1 MPLVEKLLRSAKIKP
16 HNFER
21 FLKKSKVQITNK
33 VLNQC
38 ITMRR
43 KEFNISTLPF
53 ENYNYMNALNK
64 NCENIIGYTR
74 IPTGIIG
81 PVKFCNNENYVPFA
95 TTEGALVSSINR
107 GVKLLNMSETNV
119 IVEDVGMTRAPI
131 VKCPSI
137 TEVKNLKE
145 WIRSNFEVIKQIF
158 EMESNH
164 TKLQEITFLQEGQH
178 LHIRFRATTGEA
190 MGMNMVGKGTNF
202 VLRYLKKQFEN
213 MDIVTLSG
221 NTCTDKKANAINWI
235 TGRGKHVV
243 MEANISTEN
252 LRKVMKVSP
261 PELANLNLQK
271 NMVGSSLAATIGGNN
286 CNTSNVLAGIFLATG
301 QDSGQIGTSSS
312 SILNLIDNTKSLT
325 ATLTMPCL
333 ELGSIGGGT
342 TLEDQK
348 SNIDLIC
355 GDAENRVERLAQNI
369 IYCIMGCELSLL
381 SSLCNNDLVQA
392 HMKFNR
398 GL

>member
-1 MPLVEKLLRSAKIKP
+1 MPIIEKLLRSAKIKP

-355 GDAENRVERLAQNI
+355 GDAENKVERLAQNI

>member
-1 MPLVEKLLRSAKIKP
+1 MPIVEKLLRSAKIKP

-21 FLKKSKVQITNK
+21 FLRKSEVQITNK

-38 ITMRR
+38 IAMRR

-64 NCENIIGYTR
+64 NCENIVGYTR

-107 GVKLLNMSETNV
+107 GVKLLNMSDTDV

-137 TEVKNLKE
+137 AEVKILKD
-145 WIRSNFEVIKQIF
+145 WIRCNYIIIKQIF
-158 EMESNH
+158 EMESKH
-164 TKLQEITFLQEGQH
+164 TKLQEIKFLQEGNH
-178 LHIRFRATTGEA
+178 LHIRFRATTGSA

-243 MEANISTEN
+243 MEANISAEN
-252 LRKVMKVSP
+252 LKKVMKVTP

-286 CNTSNVLAGIFLATG
+286 CNASNILAGIFLATG
-301 QDSGQIGTSSS
+301 QDTGQIGTSSS
-312 SILNLIDNTKSLT
+312 SILNLIDNTESLT

-333 ELGSIGGGT
+333 ELGTIGGGT

-355 GDAENRVERLAQNI
+355 GDAENKVERLAQNI